1 MMGDAYKGNYSSRGT
16 RLSPENADEVW
27 CSGFV
32 YLKFMMS
39 SPEKWENILQAI
51 RIQCAVSS
59 IRADQF
65 RSLRSWVSTSKETIP
80 GSN

>member
-32 YLKFMMS
+32 YLK
-39 SPEKWENILQAI
+39 L
-51 RIQCAVSS
+51 
-59 IRADQF
+59 
-65 RSLRSWVSTSKETIP
+65 
-80 GSN
+80 